1 MELGSVKKQRV
12 EWATQLRAAV
22 EVTNINN
29 AFLFLQVR
37 CTLKWHKYFDQLYH
51 LWFVHFNVNPWLT
64 FDSGNKFDVLLNM
77 SLQFIE
83 GTSQLV
89 GRMISTTKTVEKH
102 PTSESSAFDRLNS
115 RTPRMAQSNNVYGI
129 FSSYGNFS
137 QGRCIRYKTY
147 SGHISSRVQLPHQC
161 LAGPGLW

>member
-1 MELGSVKKQRV
+1 MLVILWFPQCEIGLPSKQ
-12 EWATQLRAAV
+12 L
-22 EVTNINN
+22 IN
-29 AFLFLQVR
+29 AFLRLDFKEDARWRTENILII
-37 CTLKWHKYFDQLYH
+37 LYH

-147 SGHISSRVQLPHQC
+147 SGHISSRVQLPHQF